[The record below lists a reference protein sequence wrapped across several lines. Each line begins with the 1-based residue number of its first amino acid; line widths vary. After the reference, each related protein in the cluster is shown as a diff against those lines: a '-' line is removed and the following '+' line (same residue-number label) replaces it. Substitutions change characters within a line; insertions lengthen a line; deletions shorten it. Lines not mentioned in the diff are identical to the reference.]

1 MTTSIA
7 QVNQSKLVFVDIQT
21 KLVPA
26 MPADEMSQ
34 VLRNCEILAQS
45 AKLLTVPTLYT
56 EQYSKGL
63 GETVPQLTQYLAEP
77 KTSANAPI
85 EKMTFSSMGEPRF
98 RHKMIKEHSQIVLA
112 GIEAHIC
119 VLQTALSL
127 VDAGKTVFV
136 VEDAISSRKPAN
148 KANAIQ
154 RMRDAGC
161 IITNTES
168 VVFEWLGR
176 AGSDEFKA
184 ISKLIR

>member
-1 MTTSIA
+1 MTTSTA
-7 QVNQSKLVFVDIQT
+7 QINKSKLVFVDMQT

-26 MPADEMSQ
+26 MDAAEMPQ
-34 VLRNCEILAQS
+34 VLKNCEILAQA
-45 AKLLTVPTLYT
+45 AKLLAVPTLYT
-56 EQYSKGL
+56 QQYTKAL
-63 GETVPQLTQYLAEP
+63 GETVPELTQYLAEP

-85 EKMTFSSMGEPRF
+85 EKLSFSCMGEPRF
-98 RHKMIKEHSQIVLA
+98 RHKMIKEQSQIVLV

-127 VDAGKTVFV
+127 LDAGKTVFV
-136 VEDAISSRKPAN
+136 VEDAICSRSPAN
-148 KANAIQ
+148 KANAIV
-154 RMRDAGC
+154 RMREAGC

>member
-1 MTTSIA
+1 MTTSTA
-7 QVNQSKLVFVDIQT
+7 QAHKSKLVFVDIQT

-26 MPADEMSQ
+26 MHADEMPQLLS
-34 VLRNCEILAQS
+34 NCGILAQA
-45 AKLLTVPTLYT
+45 AKILTVPTLYT

-63 GETVPQLTQYLAEP
+63 GETVPELTQYLAEP

-85 EKMTFSSMGEPRF
+85 EKLTFSSMGEPRF
-98 RHKMIKEHSQIVLA
+98 RHKMIKEHSQIVLV

-136 VEDAISSRKPAN
+136 VEDAICSRSSAN
-148 KANAIQ
+148 KANAVQ
-154 RMRDAGC
+154 RMREAGC

-184 ISKLIR
+184 ISQLIR